1 MQHER
6 KAREVRWLSLYRRGI
21 EGSMGQD
28 RTGPDRTGQ
37 DITRGLW
44 QIKRGIYEKDRAF
57 SFSFLL

>member
-1 MQHER
+1 MALVVPQR
-6 KAREVRWLSLYRRGI
+6 DRG
-21 EGSMGQD
+21 EHG
-28 RTGPDRTGQ
+28 TGPDRTGQ